1 MTGQPL
7 GYLADQLAKGLV
19 SARERAGLSRR
30 AFAEAHH
37 VSHMTLREL
46 EVGLAN
52 PTLKRVEE
60 VAAMYGAKV
69 ELRIVLPRQR
79 KAKP

>member
-1 MTGQPL
+1 MTGRPL

-19 SARERAGLSRR
+19 ASRERAGKSRR
-30 AFAEAHH
+30 AFADEHG

-60 VAAMYGAKV
+60 VAAMYGAEV
-69 ELRIVLPRQR
+69 ELRIRLPRTR
-79 KAKP
+79 KARP

>member
-1 MTGQPL
+1 MNAPL
-7 GYLADQLAKGLV
+7 GYLADQLAKGLLE
-19 SARERAGLSRR
+19 SREATGVSRR
-30 AFAEAHH
+30 AFAETAG

-60 VAAMYGAKV
+60 VAALYGVEV
-69 ELRIVLPRQR
+69 ELRIRKPRRR
-79 KAKP
+79 KATT